1 MDKMKDFNLKKVLIT
16 LGELAILTIVCV
28 FLYSNI
34 FVWFKSTS
42 YIGST
47 LTWIVIAL
55 ILSLYGIFFSI
66 KNISNNCK
74 IFTLLS
80 TSFYIL
86 AGIVFLTMIVI
97 GIKNSSIITSKDRYA
112 KVNESVEVINGDES
126 SDAFPN
132 LLGKNNDTTNLP
144 LIGVPEAIKLCE
156 TEMGK
161 KPSLSSQ
168 FEIKEESVTSQ
179 SINGELC
186 YVVPIEPIAFW
197 KWDKNVGNYGYF
209 VVDRNNKKT
218 TFVETSLMTTEYAPF
233 NSSASR
239 IIYAFMKRENI
250 KGLITDIS
258 PEVDDEGNFH
268 YIATVYTKKLGG
280 MKKVKGVVDLN
291 AIDKTCKFYKVDEI
305 PEFVDRVYPEEF
317 FEDYVKYY
325 GSYSRGFWNSIFAQ
339 KDVQVLT
346 NGMDVI
352 YIDGICYYYS
362 GLMSTKNEN
371 STSAIIMMNSRTGEI
386 TIYNT
391 SGISEKRA
399 MELAEGKVQEKEYT
413 ASYPLL
419 LKVGNEETYFLLMRD
434 KNENLVGY
442 AFVNYHDASFVSV
455 NENLLLA
462 QNEYIKACSIS
473 NNANSLENE
482 TLSNEN
488 GIISAITSEVLDGT
502 TIYYIRLEGSNQIYS
517 VHSSVYPEIV
527 FTQVGDSLNISY
539 VNSESTIIPIVEIN

>member
-1 MDKMKDFNLKKVLIT
+1 MSV
-16 LGELAILTIVCV
+16 
-28 FLYSNI
+28 
-34 FVWFKSTS
+34 
-42 YIGST
+42 
-47 LTWIVIAL
+47 
-55 ILSLYGIFFSI
+55 
-66 KNISNNCK
+66 
-74 IFTLLS
+74 
-80 TSFYIL
+80 
-86 AGIVFLTMIVI
+86 
-97 GIKNSSIITSKDRYA
+97 KNSSLVTSKDRY
-112 KVNESVEVINGDES
+112 NEVSNMVEIIKGDES

-132 LLGKNNDTTNLP
+132 LLGKNNDTSNLP
-144 LIGVPEAIKLCE
+144 LIGVSEAIKLCE

-209 VVDRNNKKT
+209 IVDRNNKKT
-218 TFVETSLMTTEYAPF
+218 TFVENSLMTTEYAPF

-239 IIYAFMKRENI
+239 IIYAFMKGENI
-250 KGLITDIS
+250 KGLIIDIS
-258 PEVDDEGNFH
+258 PEVDDDGNFH

-280 MKKVKGVVDLN
+280 MKHVKGVVDLD
-291 AIDKTCKFYKVDEI
+291 AIKKTCKFYKLDEI
-305 PEFVDRVYPEEF
+305 PKFVDRVYPEEF
-317 FEDYVKYY
+317 FKEYVKYY
-325 GSYSRGFWNSIFAQ
+325 GEYSMGFWNAQFAQ
-339 KDVQVLT
+339 KNVQVLT
-346 NGMDVI
+346 DDMDVI
-352 YIDGICYYYS
+352 YIDGVCYYYS
-362 GLMSTKNEN
+362 GLMSTKNKN
-371 STSAIIMMNSRTGEI
+371 STSAIVMMNSRTGKI

-413 ASYPLL
+413 ASYPIL

-462 QNEYIKACSIS
+462 QNEYIKACSTS
-473 NNANSLENE
+473 NNSNSLENE
-482 TLSNEN
+482 TITNKN
-488 GIISAITSEVLDGT
+488 GKISAITSEVLDGT

-527 FTQVGDSLNISY
+527 FATIGDSLNISY
-539 VNSESTIIPIVEIN
+539 VKTESTIIPIVEIN